1 MTWLHRFAKL
11 VAACTWLL
19 VIAGGLVTSTGSG
32 LSVPDWPTTY
42 GWSMFTFPLSKWV
55 GGIVYE
61 HGHRL
66 IASGVGMLTIV
77 LAVWIWMRETRPWV
91 RALSL
96 IALCAVI
103 AQGTLGG
110 ITVLFKLPAPIS
122 IGHAGLAEAFFCMT
136 VTMALA
142 TSRRWRDGYPGASPA
157 SLAADTD
164 LRRLA
169 VVTTSV
175 IYVQILIGATIR
187 HTGAGLAIPDFP
199 LSFGRVVPPW
209 DKLAT
214 LPVAVHFAHRVIA
227 LIVTLLVFVQAGR
240 ILRRHR
246 TSAQLTRPAVLL
258 AGLVVLQIVLGGFV
272 IFSGR
277 DVVVNTAHVANG
289 ALALVVSLV
298 VTLRAFRP
306 VIDEGAAEVAPAVHA
321 AAGSAA

>member
-11 VAACTWLL
+11 VAGCTWLL

-42 GWSMFTFPLSKWV
+42 GWSMFTFPLSRWV

-66 IASGVGMLTIV
+66 LASTVGMLTIA
-77 LAVWIWMRETRPWV
+77 LAVWIWMKDTRPWV
-91 RALSL
+91 KALSV
-96 IALCAVI
+96 IALGAVV
-103 AQGTLGG
+103 AQGMLGG
-110 ITVLFKLPAPIS
+110 ITVLFKLPPPIS
-122 IGHAGLAEAFFCMT
+122 IGHAGLAQAFFCMT

-142 TSRRWRDGYPGASPA
+142 TSRGWRDGYGAASPA
-157 SLAADTD
+157 SLAADLG

-169 VVTTSV
+169 VMTTAV
-175 IYVQILIGATIR
+175 VYLQILIGATIR

-199 LSFGRVVPPW
+199 LAFGGLVPPW

-214 LPVAVHFAHRVIA
+214 GPVAVHFAHRVVA
-227 LIVTLLVFVQAGR
+227 LVAAAFIIVEAARISRRHAACPQLNRPAWLLV
-240 ILRRHR
+240 
-246 TSAQLTRPAVLL
+246 
-258 AGLVVLQIVLGGFV
+258 GLVCLQIALGGFV
-272 IFSGR
+272 VLSGR
-277 DVVVNTAHVANG
+277 NIVVNTAHVANG
-289 ALALVVSLV
+289 ALMLVTSLV

-306 VIDEGAAEVAPAVHA
+306 LIREDAAEATEMARA

>member
-66 IASGVGMLTIV
+66 IASSVGMLTILLV
-77 LAVWIWMRETRPWV
+77 VWVWMKDTRPWV
-91 RALSL
+91 RGLSVVALG
-96 IALCAVI
+96 AVV

-110 ITVLFKLPAPIS
+110 ITVLFKLPPVIS
-122 IGHAGLAEAFFCMT
+122 ISHAGLAQAFFCMA
-136 VTMALA
+136 VAIALA
-142 TSRRWRDGYPGASPA
+142 TSRGWREGYAATSPA
-157 SLAADTD
+157 SLAADLG

-169 VVTTSV
+169 VITTAV
-175 IYVQILIGATIR
+175 IYLQILIGATMR

-199 LSFGRVVPPW
+199 LAFGRLVPPW
-209 DKLAT
+209 DKLST
-214 LPVAVHFAHRVIA
+214 GPVAVHFAHRVVALAAAA
-227 LIVTLLVFVQAGR
+227 LIFVEAVR
-240 ILRRHR
+240 ISKLHR
-246 TSAQLTRPAVLL
+246 ASPQLTRPAWLL
-258 AGLVVLQIVLGGFV
+258 AGLVVLQIALGAFVVL
-272 IFSGR
+272 SGKN
-277 DVVVNTAHVANG
+277 VVVNTAHVANG
-289 ALALVVSLV
+289 ALTLATSLV

-306 VIDEGAAEVAPAVHA
+306 VMSEDPGPAVVAVRA